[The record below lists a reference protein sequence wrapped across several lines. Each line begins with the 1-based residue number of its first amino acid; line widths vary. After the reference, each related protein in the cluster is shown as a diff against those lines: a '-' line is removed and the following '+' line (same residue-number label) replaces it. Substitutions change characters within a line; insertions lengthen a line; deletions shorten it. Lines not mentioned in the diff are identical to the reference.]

1 MMNTQNVSEIQA
13 LYDAVVA
20 REKERQGPMAFL
32 MLNHIQEKSSLFQ
45 RLQAGLMPL
54 IVPPPLSHSYP
65 WYSVIESGGEH
76 TVLVENTDDSVALGN
91 EIYINRSRWIVLA
104 KHSDTAMTVT
114 HSSWS
119 ELGFEWLLE
128 LKQLPACDAETIIYP
143 HHNPVQGRATTVSDL
158 EAIAAHF
165 VDDMRKGLQAAIER
179 EQGAESSGATEARP
193 NLRLRFLNK
202 ANDEVL
208 LRRREQGLPDQIT
221 DEEAKALLDERLHQ
235 LLSDVVL
242 DNEGNIFF
250 NEWRIRRVSPATI
263 TEDVYLSAQ
272 ELLADHKASVIDAS

>member
-1 MMNTQNVSEIQA
+1 MMAANTSDIQA
-13 LYDAVVA
+13 IYNAVIT
-20 REKERQGPMAFL
+20 REKERQGPLAFL

-76 TVLVENTDDSVALGN
+76 TVLVENTDDSGALGN
-91 EIYINRSRWIVLA
+91 EIYINRSRWIVLE
-104 KHSDTAMTVT
+104 KHSDAAMTVT
-114 HSSWS
+114 HSSWH

-143 HHNPVQGRATTVSDL
+143 HHNPTQGRATTISDL
-158 EAIAAHF
+158 EAIANYF
-165 VDDMRKGLQAAIER
+165 VDDTRKGLQAAIARER
-179 EQGAESSGATEARP
+179 GAESLGDTEAKP
-193 NLRLRFLNK
+193 NLRRRLLNK
-202 ANDEVL
+202 ANDEAL
-208 LRRREQGLPDQIT
+208 LSRREQGLPDQIT
-221 DEEAKALLDERLHQ
+221 DEEAKTLLDERLHQ
-235 LLSDVVL
+235 LLADVVL

-272 ELLADHKASVIDAS
+272 ELLADHEK